1 MYHCHICFYLLGKY
15 NNGFE
20 IIKNAIPLEHFTHE
34 FCESDK
40 LEKEFINQADVIIA
54 NLKDMDVKETLEILV
69 SKKKE
74 TELIVLIEDH
84 QSDLLIDYL
93 SIIKDV
99 WKMPMSHE
107 EIKFRFLRWQE
118 TYKIGKDYWQ
128 TSHLFESTINNI
140 PNLIWYKDK
149 EGIHQK
155 VNDSFCKT
163 VNKTK
168 TTNNAAVT

>member
-20 IIKNAIPLEHFTHE
+20 IIKNAIPLEHFAHE

-74 TELIVLIEDH
+74 TELK
-84 QSDLLIDYL
+84 SDKTVD
-93 SIIKDV
+93 SFPGHTRNSPDWHV
-99 WKMPMSHE
+99 R
-107 EIKFRFLRWQE
+107 FRNIFKRKALCQRWQASSLSS
-118 TYKIGKDYWQ
+118 IFLGKHVD
-128 TSHLFESTINNI
+128 I
-140 PNLIWYKDK
+140 
-149 EGIHQK
+149 
-155 VNDSFCKT
+155 
-163 VNKTK
+163 
-168 TTNNAAVT
+168 